1 MYRRLD
7 HFSDSTLQKSV
18 IQTLVITIVIEGLVC
33 LLYSIQRQKPIPAI
47 LVTSILANI
56 ITQTLLWV
64 TLSLFYQ
71 HYLTALLVAEILIW
85 VLEGYLL
92 WGVRFNQLKRGEV
105 FFLSFMMNL
114 ISFGVGWF
122 LPV

>member
-1 MYRRLD
+1 M
-7 HFSDSTLQKSV
+7 

-47 LVTSILANI
+47 LVTSIFANI
-56 ITQTLLWV
+56 ITQTLLWA

-92 WGVRFNQLKRGEV
+92 WGVRFNQLKRSEA
-105 FFLSFMMNL
+105 FFLSFMINL
-114 ISFGVGWF
+114 ISFGAGWF